1 MKKQHPTIL
10 LLGNNSGRN
19 LGDAAILSAIL
30 ETVTKEMPDA
40 QFLVPSIK
48 PQFID
53 AHYGAQY
60 NVKGINCMPWTGS
73 LRLFGLPT
81 VAAIARSDAA
91 LICDGI
97 IFGKGFW
104 NPAFNFLIT
113 LFLLLPFFKLF
124 KCKLVCY
131 NCGIGPFPSAVSRKA
146 ARIVMDGSDLV
157 TLRDE
162 DSKQLAEDIGVTQP
176 LLVTGDSAF
185 TKPVSSDDRAQE
197 ILEENGIP
205 LDAPLL
211 GINVTVYIDSWLKP
225 EERVAG
231 ADTLLHKIAEA
242 AERLKEAAGAYPVIF
257 STQPMDEATSHKL
270 GKMINA
276 PVIDNSRYLSHDIQ
290 AVMRRC
296 ELLVGMR
303 FHSLVLASAVGVPV
317 VGMIYAPKVRG
328 YLRLLRCAEY
338 GLELQ
343 DITSGALFAKLPK
356 AWSERIQVKTR
367 QQEIVKGLTHG
378 AESAARLLREVITGE
393 SPTVENQTSCHSVS

>member
-185 TKPVSSDDRAQE
+185 TNPVSSDDRAQE

-242 AERLKEAAGAYPVIF
+242 AERLKEAAGAF
-257 STQPMDEATSHKL
+257 FKS
-270 GKMINA
+270 
-276 PVIDNSRYLSHDIQ
+276 
-290 AVMRRC
+290 
-296 ELLVGMR
+296 
-303 FHSLVLASAVGVPV
+303 
-317 VGMIYAPKVRG
+317 
-328 YLRLLRCAEY
+328 
-338 GLELQ
+338 
-343 DITSGALFAKLPK
+343 
-356 AWSERIQVKTR
+356 
-367 QQEIVKGLTHG
+367 
-378 AESAARLLREVITGE
+378 
-393 SPTVENQTSCHSVS
+393 

>member
-1 MKKQHPTIL
+1 MKKEHPTIL

-48 PQFID
+48 PEFID
-53 AHYGAQY
+53 SHYGTQY

-73 LRLFGLPT
+73 LRLFGIPT
-81 VAAIARSDAA
+81 IAAIARSDAA

-113 LFLLLPFFKLF
+113 LFLLLPFFKMF
-124 KCKLVCY
+124 RCKLICY
-131 NCGIGPFPSAVSRKA
+131 NCGIGPFPSAVSRHA
-146 ARIVMDGSDLV
+146 ARIVMNNSDLV

-162 DSKQLAEDIGVTQP
+162 DSQQLAQEIGVTQP

-185 TKPVSSDDRAQE
+185 TNPVSSDERAEE
-197 ILEENGIP
+197 ILADNGIP

-231 ADTLLHKIAEA
+231 ADGLLQQIAEA
-242 AERLKEAAGAYPVIF
+242 AVRLKEAAGAYPVIF
-257 STQPMDEATSHKL
+257 STQPMDEATSRKL
-270 GKMINA
+270 GSLINA
-276 PVIDNSRYLSHDIQ
+276 PIIDNTRYLSHDIQ

-296 ELLVGMR
+296 ELLAGMR

-338 GLELQ
+338 GLELK
-343 DITSGALFAKLPK
+343 DIASGVLLTKLPK
-356 AWSERIQVKTR
+356 AWSERAEMKTR
-367 QQEIVKGLTHG
+367 QQEIVRGLTHG
-378 AESAARLLREVITGE
+378 AESAAQLLRQAVTGKSPEQE
-393 SPTVENQTSCHSVS
+393 SQQAVA